1 MTDHKKREALCVVAL
16 LVCAI
21 AILGCN
27 GGNAKETE
35 SDKSQ
40 VLSAANTRAGLL
52 TKLERRFENPDVH
65 FELGQSYRRDG
76 LWTQAEYHIET
87 ALRFDP
93 LNRAAQAAMTKLLI
107 DSGEQARASICAKRH
122 LKQVE
127 YSWKE
132 TLKLGKALEQERAEE
147 YALACYQQ
155 TVRLSPEAPEGY
167 KALGRYYLR
176 NNDKDMAKECLKQS
190 FRLDPSQAEVAAE
203 LGRLGVIVR
212 LPRSSGNEIDR
223 PGQI

>member
-1 MTDHKKREALCVVAL
+1 MMDRKKREALCVVVL

-21 AILGCN
+21 SVLGCN
-27 GGNAKETE
+27 GGNAKQTE
-35 SDKSQ
+35 SDKSP
-40 VLSAANTRAGLL
+40 VLSGAGNRAGLM

-65 FELGQSYRRDG
+65 FDLGQSYRRDG

-93 LNRAAQAAMTKLLI
+93 LNRAAQAAMIRLLI
-107 DSGEQARASICAKRH
+107 DSGEQAKASTCAKRY

-132 TLKLGKALEQERAEE
+132 TMKLGDALGQERVEE

-155 TVRLSPEAPEGY
+155 TVRLAPEAPQGH
-167 KALGRYYLR
+167 KALGRYYLSK
-176 NNDKDMAKECLKQS
+176 NDKDTAKEYFKQS
-190 FRLDPSQAEVAAE
+190 FRLDPSQAEVAGE
-203 LGRLGVIVR
+203 LGRLGVTVSV
-212 LPRSSGNEIDR
+212 PRSGMEG
-223 PGQI
+223 PG

>member
-1 MTDHKKREALCVVAL
+1 MMDHKKREALCVVVL

-21 AILGCN
+21 ALLGCN
-27 GGNAKETE
+27 GGNAKQTE

-40 VLSAANTRAGLL
+40 VLSAADSRAGLL

-65 FELGQSYRRDG
+65 FELGQSYRNDG

-93 LNRAAQAAMTKLLI
+93 LNRAAQAAMIRLLI
-107 DSGEQARASICAKRH
+107 DAGEQARASMCAKRYI
-122 LKQVE
+122 KQVE

-132 TLKLGKALEQERAEE
+132 TLKLGKALEQERTEE

-155 TVRLSPEAPEGY
+155 TVRLAPAAPAGH

-176 NNDKDMAKECLKQS
+176 NNDKDMAKECFKQS
-190 FRLDPSQAEVAAE
+190 FRLDPSQAEVAGE

-212 LPRSSGNEIDR
+212 LPRSSENGMDK